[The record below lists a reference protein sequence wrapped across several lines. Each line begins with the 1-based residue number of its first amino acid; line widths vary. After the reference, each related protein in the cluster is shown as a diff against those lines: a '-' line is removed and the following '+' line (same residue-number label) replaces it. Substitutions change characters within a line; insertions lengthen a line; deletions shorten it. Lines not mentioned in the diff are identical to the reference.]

1 VLGILCCLILMFSLP
16 AENWL
21 RLAVWLVV
29 GLTIYFTYG
38 RKHSRLAA
46 SQKFK
51 PPIVEPTPASADLRT
66 RG

>member
-1 VLGILCCLILMFSLP
+1 LCCLILMFSLP

-46 SQKFK
+46 AQKFK
-51 PPIVEPTPASADLRT
+51 PPVAEPAPASADLQPR
-66 RG
+66 R